1 MQLRGAYR
9 FDASYLAGAILQ
21 PTSSASSSLPS
32 SLPLPRVLTC
42 MVSNMLKDLEQQ
54 LEEIRKAEEWRNSLI
69 EVPNTWT
76 LVSGLTLSRMSGTK

>member
-1 MQLRGAYR
+1 
-9 FDASYLAGAILQ
+9 
-21 PTSSASSSLPS
+21 
-32 SLPLPRVLTC
+32 